1 MVLTDT
7 FKAGQNT
14 ADNQN
19 PIDNVNPVLLRHSE
33 TLKLGGPHKIN
44 TVIEGNAWIVGSSTN
59 GIVGTNTGTE
69 GGGQQVVGGSGRVTT
84 VVRVVSANNKFHEFF
99 TTTQLIDT
107 TNTTATQII
116 ADGKVIF

>member
-1 MVLTDT
+1 MTKETAEIRDQLGKNPDVLPLL
-7 FKAGQNT
+7 N
-14 ADNQN
+14 ADYYEY
-19 PIDNVNPVLLRHSE
+19 V
-33 TLKLGGPHKIN
+33 TLEEGPALAKEK
-44 TVIEGNAWIVGSSTN
+44 TLGNAWIVGSSTN